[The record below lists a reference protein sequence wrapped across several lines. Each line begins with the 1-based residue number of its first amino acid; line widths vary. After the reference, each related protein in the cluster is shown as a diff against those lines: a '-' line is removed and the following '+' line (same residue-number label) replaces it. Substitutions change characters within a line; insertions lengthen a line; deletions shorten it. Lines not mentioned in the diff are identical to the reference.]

1 MSDSFT
7 LITGAASGIGRAT
20 ACRLSPDR
28 HLILHDK
35 DSQGL
40 KETARLCAG
49 ARRRHIWTY
58 DLNRVE
64 NLAECF
70 VQFLQRQ
77 DVVVD
82 DLIHSA
88 AAAAV
93 LPMRALE
100 HRIVREV
107 MNVNLFSV
115 MEIVRILCTKK
126 INKSALRN
134 IVFISSV
141 YSIRGAKGYS
151 PYTASKG
158 ALDSY
163 MQSLAL
169 ELAPDVRVNSV
180 LPGAIP
186 TPIAARAFE
195 DPNWVAAELPKY
207 LLGFGEVDDVAE
219 TVAFLLSQG
228 ARWITGQK
236 IVVDGGRTVH

>member
-1 MSDSFT
+1 MPDPFT

-20 ACRLSPDR
+20 ARRLSPDR
-28 HLILHDK
+28 NVILHDK
-35 DSQGL
+35 NVDGL
-40 KETARLCAG
+40 KDTERLCADSQ
-49 ARRRHIWTY
+49 RHRIWIY
-58 DLNRVE
+58 DLN
-64 NLAECF
+64 NLEHLADCF
-70 VQFLQRQ
+70 VEFLQRE
-77 DVVVD
+77 DIVVN

-93 LPMRALE
+93 LPMRAME

-107 MNVNLFSV
+107 MNVNVFSA
-115 MEIVRILCTKK
+115 MEILRILCTKK

-134 IVFISSV
+134 IVFISSI

-151 PYTASKG
+151 PYAASKG

-195 DPNWVAAELPKY
+195 DPNWVATERPKY
-207 LLGFGEVDDVAE
+207 LLGFGEADDVAQ
-219 TVAFLLSQG
+219 TVAFLLSDG
-228 ARWITGQK
+228 ARWITGQR